1 MDMREALEQISHIRD
16 SMAKGEVFRGYR
28 SATVAFSGLL
38 ALDAAIVQK
47 LWLARPTERLGAY
60 LALWIGVAVVSFAV
74 AAFEIVWRARAAR
87 GSLVRSMSRL
97 AAEQFAPCLCA
108 GVILTA
114 VVAIASPETGW
125 ILPGAWSLL
134 FGLGVFASYRLL
146 PRSTFWV
153 GAYYLL
159 AGGLCLWLGQGAA
172 ALSPWLMAGAFGG
185 GQLLSAA
192 ILYWT
197 LERRVASQLSQEDWR
212 ND

>member
-1 MDMREALEQISHIRD
+1 MDLRDALEQISHIREQVAR
-16 SMAKGEVFRGYR
+16 SEVFRGYR

-38 ALDAAIVQK
+38 AIAASVGQS
-47 LWLARPTERLGAY
+47 LWLARPDEQLGAY
-60 LALWIGVAVVSFAV
+60 LALWIGVAMISFV
-74 AAFEIVWRARAAR
+74 AAALEIVSRARASR
-87 GSLVRSMSRL
+87 GLLVRSMSRL
-97 AAEQFAPCLCA
+97 AAEQFAPCLGA

-114 VVAIASPETGW
+114 AVATTAPEAGW

-185 GQLLSAA
+185 GQLMAA
-192 ILYWT
+192 GILFWT
-197 LERRVASQLSQEDWR
+197 LERRGASLSER
-212 ND
+212 EGE